1 MRLLVP
7 RLASISVGLMVGV
20 CAPGG
25 GGGAAAAHAAPGCP
39 AEAARTVTRLY
50 DWYLH
55 AGDAYRDHLQQQ
67 QQLFVQAFYV
77 DLQAAFNMA
86 RAGKA
91 SLDFGPFNGVQVSS
105 YGYQLQRC
113 RLEVDGRL
121 KAQVAVRA
129 GLGPQRVS
137 NQIVNLVLRR
147 SANTWLISDIVYGG
161 DRKSGSSW
169 SLQPLLDQL
178 LDSEGEVLLTPS
190 FRVVVNRRCPEG
202 AVVCDRVSYLGVDR
216 QSGASLRLMGK
227 TLHVTCADGV
237 TPCRFLGYEFRHGAY
252 LYMVWEDGRLEVS
265 RSVTILLAE
274 QGEWQR

>member
-147 SANTWLISDIVYGG
+147 WANTWLISDIVYGG